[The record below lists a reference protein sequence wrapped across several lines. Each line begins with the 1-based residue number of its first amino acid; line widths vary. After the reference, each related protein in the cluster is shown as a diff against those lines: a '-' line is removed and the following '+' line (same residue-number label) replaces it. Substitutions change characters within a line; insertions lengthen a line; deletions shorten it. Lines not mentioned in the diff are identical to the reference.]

1 MLLFVGLGNPGAKY
15 KTSRHNAGFIWLD
28 QFIYFLQQNK
38 YYTVSEPPIYNEKS
52 MYCLREIRTI
62 VEAGGEKKAL
72 LLKPLTY
79 MNLSGFA
86 VREVVNK
93 YKIQEQNIFVAH
105 DDLDIPLGQFKIT
118 KGKFPKTHNGIKSI
132 HQQLGKANFWY
143 IRLGIDNRNQIE
155 QYKFIPPA
163 DFVLL
168 PLTADELQLLRQAIT
183 KSIEQLWQVVQD
195 QL

>member
-38 YYTVSEPPIYNEKS
+38 YYTVSEPMYNEKS

-183 KSIEQLWQVVQD
+183 KSMEQLWQLVEG